1 MSKTKKELKEASQKR
16 TLEDFKNQINW
27 WRRYEEN
34 IDAIIKTNPLAIPLR
49 EPREK
54 EVNKCNKK

>member
-1 MSKTKKELKEASQKR
+1 MSKTKQELKEESQKR
-16 TLEDFKNQINW
+16 TLEDLKNQVNW

-34 IDAIIKTNPLAIPLR
+34 IDAIIKTNPLATPLR

-54 EVNKCNKK
+54 EVNKCSKK